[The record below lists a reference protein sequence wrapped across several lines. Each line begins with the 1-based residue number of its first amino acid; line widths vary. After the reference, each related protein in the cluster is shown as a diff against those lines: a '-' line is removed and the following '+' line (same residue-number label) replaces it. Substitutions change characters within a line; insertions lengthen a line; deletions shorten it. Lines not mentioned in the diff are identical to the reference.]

1 MSKQLVEKIK
11 SEIVE
16 KLQKIWKTKNLQ
28 QTLKFTKQLTNI
40 VNNKLQAKPLPQIA
54 TILW

>member
-1 MSKQLVEKIK
+1 M
-11 SEIVE
+11 
-16 KLQKIWKTKNLQ
+16 Q
-28 QTLKFTKQLTNI
+28 QTLKFTKQQTNI